1 MNNLSFS
8 ANIHTLSFFKALN
21 MLQLGDLLATYPL
34 QTCDEK
40 NKIKIINNVYA
51 NN

>member
-1 MNNLSFS
+1 MTIFPFL
-8 ANIHTLSFFKALN
+8 AYIHTLSFFETSK

-34 QTCDEK
+34 RTCDEK
-40 NKIKIINNVYA
+40 NKLKNINNVYS

>member
-1 MNNLSFS
+1 MANLPFL
-8 ANIHTLSFFKALN
+8 AYIHTLSFFKTLK

-34 QTCDEK
+34 QTCYEK
-40 NKIKIINNVYA
+40 NKLKNINNIHS

>member
-1 MNNLSFS
+1 MTNFPFL
-8 ANIHTLSFFKALN
+8 AYIHTLSFFKTLK

-40 NKIKIINNVYA
+40 NKTKKY
-51 NN
+51 

>member
-1 MNNLSFS
+1 MANLPFL
-8 ANIHTLSFFKALN
+8 AYIHTLSFFKTLK
-21 MLQLGDLLATYPL
+21 MLQLGDLLATYSL

-40 NKIKIINNVYA
+40 NKIKNINNVYI